1 MYTTFFGLN
10 EKPFAITP
18 DPRYLFMSARHGEG
32 LAHLVYGV
40 TESGGFIQLTGEVGT
55 GKTTLVRT
63 LLGKLPD
70 EVDIALILNPQVTV
84 LEFLQVICQELAV
97 PPAEDGTSAMALV
110 DALNRYLLDA
120 HSRGRRTILMVD
132 EAQNLSDE
140 VLEQLRLLTN
150 LETARQKLLQI
161 ILIGQP
167 ELREVLAKNSLR
179 QLAQRVTG
187 RYHLEPLSR
196 SEAMRYID
204 HRLKVAG
211 GVGEIFDDR
220 AKREV
225 HRLSRGIPRVMNV
238 ICDRALL
245 GAYGQETRKVSGKL
259 VKRAA
264 LEVSGQASPSRA
276 LKWVAAVLAVTALAV
291 IGSSVLKPVA
301 DGDVVPVSVAIEQ
314 PAATTP
320 APALVAENSRT
331 AERSVDDP
339 ELGFERQLVAGDV
352 GVTEQASLAQML
364 LLWGIEPVEGVA
376 NDCATLGSYG
386 LSCLQQRGS
395 WSLLKQLD
403 RPAILTLVD
412 SGGDSYRAAVATL
425 SDTTVEFLVDGVR
438 KSYAL
443 ADVSDFWFGRYL
455 IVWRPPN
462 GSSGAITPGLRNA
475 NVLWLRESLATLG
488 HEATNIDSDPQY
500 FGTELETQ
508 LREFQRQQRLQIDGL
523 AGQRTQ
529 ILINSM
535 LALDGTP
542 RLLHGR

>member
-1 MYTTFFGLN
+1 MYTKFFGLN
-10 EKPFAITP
+10 EKPFSITP

-55 GKTTLVRT
+55 GKTMLVRT

-97 PPAEDGTSAMALV
+97 PLPEDSSSAMALV

-150 LETARQKLLQI
+150 LETAKQKLLQI

-167 ELREVLAKNSLR
+167 ELRDVLAKNSLR

-196 SEAMRYID
+196 TEAMLYID

-220 AKREV
+220 AKRDV
-225 HRLSRGIPRVMNV
+225 HRLARGIPRVMNV

-245 GAYGQETRKVSGKL
+245 GAYGQETRKVSSKL

-264 LEVSGQASPSRA
+264 IEVSGQTSSSLP
-276 LKWVAAVLAVTALAV
+276 LKWVAAMLAVTALAL
-291 IGSSVLKPVA
+291 IGSSFLKPIIDEGTPPESA
-301 DGDVVPVSVAIEQ
+301 VVEQ
-314 PAATTP
+314 PDTTIAAP
-320 APALVAENSRT
+320 VIVAEESDSAVLLEDN
-331 AERSVDDP
+331 P
-339 ELGFERQLVAGDV
+339 ELNFERQLIAGDL
-352 GVTEQASLAQML
+352 GVTRQQSLAQIL
-364 LLWGIEPVEGVA
+364 SLWGVETVDGSAV
-376 NDCATLGSYG
+376 DCTSLGSYG

-395 WSLLKQLD
+395 WNLLKQLD
-403 RPAILTLVD
+403 RPAVLTLVD
-412 SGGDSYRAAVATL
+412 SSGNSYEAVVTAL
-425 SDTTVEFLVDGVR
+425 DESDVEFTVNGVT
-438 KSYAL
+438 KNYPL
-443 ADVSDFWFGRYL
+443 ADVSELWFGRYL
-455 IVWRPPN
+455 IVWQPPN
-462 GSSGAITPGLRNA
+462 GSAGAIGPGMRNI
-475 NVLWLRESLATLG
+475 NVLWLRESLAALG
-488 HEATNIDSDPQY
+488 IEAVVSSEGGRYFDSA
-500 FGTELETQ
+500 LEEQ
-508 LREFQRQQRLQIDGL
+508 LRIFQRQHRLQVDGL

-535 LALDGTP
+535 LAQDGTP
-542 RLLHGR
+542 RLSSGG